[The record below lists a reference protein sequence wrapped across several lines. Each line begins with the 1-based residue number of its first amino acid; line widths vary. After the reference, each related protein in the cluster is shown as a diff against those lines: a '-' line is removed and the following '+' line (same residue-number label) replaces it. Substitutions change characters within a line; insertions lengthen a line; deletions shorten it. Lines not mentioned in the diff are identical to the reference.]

1 MNKKQEEQI
10 RELARLRTQAY
21 ISVLADMAH
30 SIILDEVKT
39 SLKASGRS
47 GKLNNAASKTPEEIT
62 RAVLDKYLWNLNKG
76 GSTCVERRVT
86 DNGNGTFT
94 FTTEERFVPW
104 LDDMTNNTANEII
117 KLIGDSESAGVYPL
131 DIAKSLKEYME
142 GTSHNAVT
150 AARTEAQKIRSDAR
164 FSTFSEQGVKYV
176 QYVTVGDSAVRPE
189 HAARDGKIYKIEDA
203 PYLGEYNCRCT
214 VTPADYKVK
223 MQNAPVEPNDAITLP
238 GRITQEKK
246 AIIPEVPK
254 TPQQQRIVK
263 KTEEEARERKLWQPF
278 TAEEMDKI
286 QTEDELKKEMKS
298 RWSIDSLFFLGDF
311 SKIDFKL
318 MKDNVLSADRMMTDL
333 KFENLISQMKTHT
346 NPELYMAC
354 GPGEFGSTITWYKE
368 LMGSAKRA
376 AESYAR
382 DVATGWH
389 PKGTTSASIF
399 THELG
404 HAAEW
409 RLVQMAEPTD
419 IDAAIE
425 LWDKH
430 TIAKDIVNEA
440 LKEYKATTGIKGRKW
455 DIIDTAL
462 AKYPARAKIKDQR
475 ESEALAEAFAEY
487 YTMGENARD
496 LSKIIINLTKKKIEE
511 IRR

>member
-30 SIILDEVKT
+30 SVILDEVKT

-47 GKLNNAASKTPEEIT
+47 GTLNNAAPKTPEEIT
-62 RAVLDKYLWNLNKG
+62 RAVLDKYLGNLNKG

-117 KLIGDSESAGVYPL
+117 KLIGESEAAGVYPL

-254 TPQQQRIVK
+254 TPQEQRIVK

-286 QTEDELKKEMKS
+286 QTVDELKEEMKS
-298 RWSIDSLFFLGDF
+298 RWGIDSMPLSGDF

-333 KFENLISQMKTHT
+333 KFENIISKMKILSKPTS
-346 NPELYMAC
+346 YMAC
-354 GPGEFGSTITWYKE
+354 GPESNGAAIYWCKE
-368 LMGSAKRA
+368 LMSSAKRA

-382 DVATGWH
+382 DVASKWH

-404 HAAEW
+404 HAVEW
-409 RLVQMAEPTD
+409 TLCQFETMHD
-419 IDAAIE
+419 WQDAGE

-430 TIAKDIVNEA
+430 TIAKRIVTEA
-440 LKEYKATTGIKGRKW
+440 TKRFRKTTKLTGPKAKLIS
-455 DIIDTAL
+455 DHISDY
-462 AKYPARAKIKDQR
+462 AKKNDA
-475 ESEALAEAFAEY
+475 EAMAEAFADY
-487 YTMGENARD
+487 YANKESASE
-496 LSKIIINLTKKKIEE
+496 LSKQIVQVTKEE
-511 IRR
+511 LDRYRR